1 MALDQIT
8 ASEDPARLG
17 AYKANL
23 RVFSYEIGRRYRII
37 YSVIYREKIVE
48 LLRVCDHKSVYGRD

>member
-1 MALDQIT
+1 MALDQI
-8 ASEDPARLG
+8 AMSEDPARLG

-23 RVFSYEIGRRYRII
+23 RVFPYEIGRRCRII
-37 YSVIYREKIVE
+37 YSVLYREKTVE